1 MERTIRI
8 LTEMRDKAERSFIE
22 NSLIVHRSRLES
34 PIPDTKSDLEM
45 IIELN
50 QAIITLKNSTMDE
63 ITIEELKN
71 NNSKRVSILTYRGE
85 GDPVRKLDD
94 KIQEY
99 TNGEPYWEFI
109 DMNMDNPWTRIIVFG
124 EL

>member
-1 MERTIRI
+1 MG
-8 LTEMRDKAERSFIE
+8 
-22 NSLIVHRSRLES
+22 
-34 PIPDTKSDLEM
+34 
-45 IIELN
+45 
-50 QAIITLKNSTMDE
+50 E

-71 NNSKRVSILTYRGE
+71 NNSKRVSILTYRGD

-94 KIQEY
+94 KIREY
-99 TNGEPYWEFI
+99 TNGEKYCEFI

>member
-1 MERTIRI
+1 
-8 LTEMRDKAERSFIE
+8 
-22 NSLIVHRSRLES
+22 
-34 PIPDTKSDLEM
+34 
-45 IIELN
+45 
-50 QAIITLKNSTMDE
+50 MDE

-85 GDPVRKLDD
+85 VDPVSKLDD
-94 KIQEY
+94 KIREY
-99 TNGEPYWEFI
+99 TNGEKYWEFV

>member
-1 MERTIRI
+1 
-8 LTEMRDKAERSFIE
+8 
-22 NSLIVHRSRLES
+22 
-34 PIPDTKSDLEM
+34 
-45 IIELN
+45 
-50 QAIITLKNSTMDE
+50 MDE

-71 NNSKRVSILTYRGE
+71 NNSKRVSILIYRGD

-94 KIQEY
+94 KIREY
-99 TNGEPYWEFI
+99 TNGEQYWEFI